1 MKTAELDFAFR
12 FGEHEIRRGTN
23 RRVDLEFVR
32 LPAQARLAIP
42 VQVIVGAEA
51 SPSTPV
57 VWLSGAIHGD
67 ELNGV
72 EIISRVLG
80 RLDPTLMGGTV
91 LAVPVVNIFGFAF
104 QERYLPDRRDLN
116 RSFPGSARGSLASRL
131 AHFFF
136 ENIVEP
142 STHGIDLHTGSNHR
156 TNLPQ
161 VRADLE
167 RADTRGLAQSFGAP
181 VMIHGGAPTGSLR
194 AAAIKEGKPILV
206 YEAGEPMRFDRPAID
221 LGVDGVLRVLAALG
235 VAPSSAAPG
244 PPPAPSHLVET
255 RRWVRSP
262 LSGLFSAEVELGDTV
277 RKGGT
282 LGRVYEPLGS
292 KKRVVKA
299 PMSGIVI
306 GHTNNPLAYQGDAL
320 VHLGTLREDEA
331 AGERPRE
338 QKVDRGGSS

>member
-1 MKTAELDFAFR
+1 MSATGHR
-12 FGEHEIRRGTN
+12 FSFPLGDLKIRRGTTK
-23 RRVDLEFVR
+23 RVDLEFVR
-32 LPAQARLAIP
+32 LPAQARLSIP
-42 VQVIVGAEA
+42 VQVVVGAQATDE
-51 SPSTPV
+51 TPV

-72 EIISRVLG
+72 EIISRVLA
-80 RLDPTLMGGTV
+80 RLDPALMGGTV

-131 AHFFF
+131 ANFFF
-136 ENIVEP
+136 EKIVQP

-194 AAAIKEGKPILV
+194 AAAIKQGKPILV
-206 YEAGEPMRFDRPAID
+206 YEAGEPLRFDRSAID

-235 VAPSSAAPG
+235 VAPSSAAPS

-262 LSGLFSAEVELGDTV
+262 LSGLFSIEAELGDTV
-277 RKGGT
+277 RKGAT
-282 LGRVYEPLGS
+282 LGRVYEPLGG
-292 KKRVVKA
+292 RRRIVRA
-299 PMSGIVI
+299 PIGGMVL

-320 VHLGTLREDEA
+320 VHLGTLRDL
-331 AGERPRE
+331 
-338 QKVDRGGSS
+338 D